1 MLQTIFK
8 AIVHPKNEI
17 LSFIVVPNLYDLL
30 SSVDQKKWDVLILID
45 FCFYFYFYFFLV
57 NLQ

>member
-8 AIVHPKNEI
+8 GIVHPKNEI
-17 LSFIVVPNLYDLL
+17 LSFIVVRNLYDLL
-30 SSVDQKKWDVLILID
+30 SSVDQKKWDVLILI
-45 FCFYFYFYFFLV
+45 FLIFFFLV